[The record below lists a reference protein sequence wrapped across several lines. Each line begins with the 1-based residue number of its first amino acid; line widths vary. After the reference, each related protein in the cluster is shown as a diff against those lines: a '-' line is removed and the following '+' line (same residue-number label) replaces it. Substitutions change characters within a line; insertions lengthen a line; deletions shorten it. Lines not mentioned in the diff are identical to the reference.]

1 VSNNKIAAVFPGQGT
16 QKPGM
21 GKDFYDSIAA
31 SRDAFTE
38 ASDALG
44 WDVSALCFGNDDKI
58 HLTEYAQPCI
68 LATEIAML
76 RGLHSEYGFSP
87 EYFGG
92 HSLGEY
98 AAMVAAEAMPFAE
111 ALQTV
116 HIRGRLMQQASPPG
130 TGAMA
135 AFIARDLDVEE
146 IREALKDLPID
157 IANINSADQV
167 VLSGSVENIALAEER
182 LKTAIGDDREPR
194 FVALNVSAPF
204 HSRFM
209 MTIKDA
215 FREALSALSSRL
227 NASNAQRVTSNVTGM
242 FHAGGRENII
252 DALVSQISQ
261 SVNWRANMQALTEKA
276 EIIYEI
282 GPNRPLRNFF
292 KSIGV
297 TCRSITTLAAARRE
311 FAPSLSRMT

>member
-1 VSNNKIAAVFPGQGT
+1 MLHNKIAAVFPGQGT

-31 SRDAFTE
+31 SRDAFNE

-44 WDVSALCFGNDDKI
+44 WDVPALCFGNNENI

-68 LATEIAML
+68 LTTEIAML
-76 RGLHSEYGFSP
+76 RGLCAEYGFSP

-98 AAMVAAEAMPFAE
+98 AAMVAADAMPFAE

-135 AFIARDLDVEE
+135 AFIARDLDVEVV
-146 IREALKDLPID
+146 REALKELPID

-167 VLSGSVENIALAEER
+167 VLSGSAEVIALAEER
-182 LKTAIGDDREPR
+182 LKAVIGEDREPR
-194 FVALNVSAPF
+194 FVPLNVSAPF

-215 FREALSALSSRL
+215 FHEALSALSARL
-227 NASNAQRVTSNVTGM
+227 NPSNAQRVTSNVTGM
-242 FHAGGRENII
+242 FHAGGAENII
-252 DALVSQISQ
+252 NALVSQISQ
-261 SVNWRANMQALTEKA
+261 AVNWRDNMQALAEKA
-276 EIIYEI
+276 GIIYEI

-297 TCRSITTLAAARRE
+297 SCRSITTLAAARRE
-311 FAPSLSRMT
+311 FAHPLSHMI